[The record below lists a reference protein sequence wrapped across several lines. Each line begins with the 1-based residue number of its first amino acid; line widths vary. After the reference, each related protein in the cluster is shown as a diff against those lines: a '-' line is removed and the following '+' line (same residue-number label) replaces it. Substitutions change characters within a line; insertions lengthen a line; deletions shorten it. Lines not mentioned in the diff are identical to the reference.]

1 MPDKINM
8 PLRSLKLH
16 KGSPKKP
23 TFKKKYY
30 FCITKTNANMRAT
43 NTWLEEYN
51 MIKAILAGNKQQYLE
66 LVRRY
71 QKPVFSLLC
80 RITNSK
86 SQAEELTCQTFVK
99 AYHQLRKFN
108 FTCKFEN
115 WAYTMGLYLALDF
128 MKAKGNTDEP
138 ADSMHM
144 SSEENE
150 EQSIKKSDQRLLLRK
165 AIAQLGKKQQAVLYL
180 KYFEDLTYEE
190 ISEKLGLS
198 ENKGKAIIF
207 KARQELKNKLTA
219 WNYFS

>member
-1 MPDKINM
+1 
-8 PLRSLKLH
+8 
-16 KGSPKKP
+16 
-23 TFKKKYY
+23 
-30 FCITKTNANMRAT
+30 
-43 NTWLEEYN
+43 

-108 FTCKFEN
+108 FTCKFES

-128 MKAKGNTDEP
+128 MKAKGNVDEP
-138 ADSMHM
+138 ADSMYM
-144 SSEENE
+144 LSEENQ
-150 EQSIKKSDQRLLLRK
+150 EQFGHKAGQRLLLRK
-165 AIAQLGKKQQAVLYL
+165 AIAQLGKKQQAILYL

-198 ENKGKAIIF
+198 DSKVKAIVF
-207 KARQELKNKLTA
+207 KTRQDLKNKLTT
-219 WNYFS
+219 WDYFS